1 MNIKKSVEIMNI
13 KLNCTKQELAKH
25 LNITTPYLSRL
36 LRDND
41 SRRIK
46 EMADFYHLTVSDF
59 IKWGE

>member
-1 MNIKKSVEIMNI
+1 MNI
-13 KLNCTKQELAKH
+13 KLSCTKQELAAH

-36 LRDND
+36 LKDND
-41 SRRIK
+41 TRKVK